1 MNIDSIITIIGTV
14 LGSSAVTM
22 LIQYFIGKRK
32 SKVDA
37 DTVTIDNI
45 LKWATSL
52 MAQIN
57 ELEKKI
63 DTRDLAIQA
72 LYKRLEGEDHGIK

>member
-52 MAQIN
+52 MSQIT

-63 DTRDLAIQA
+63 DSRDHAIQE
-72 LYKRLEGEDHGIK
+72 LYKRLEGDDNGVK